1 MKITKNNI
9 PSFWIIIILL
19 VLLAQSLINR
29 HLIEE
34 NKRLERMITV
44 YENGTKDYYCNKK
57 EGVNNG

>member
-9 PSFWIIIILL
+9 PSFWIIIIFL

-44 YENGTKDYYCNKK
+44 YENGTKDYYCNKEK
-57 EGVNNG
+57 GDK